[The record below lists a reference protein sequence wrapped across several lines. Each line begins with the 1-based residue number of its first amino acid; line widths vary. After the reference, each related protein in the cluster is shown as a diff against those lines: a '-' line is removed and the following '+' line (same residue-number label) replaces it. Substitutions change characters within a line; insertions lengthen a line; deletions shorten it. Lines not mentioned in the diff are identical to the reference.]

1 MKKKLLPLFVF
12 LLSAHGVLA
21 DNWMS
26 RLPDNLFVSQVSI
39 PGTHDAATGNGV
51 QLAMFSQCQDVSVDK
66 QWEAGIRAFDF
77 RPIVKDDHLHINH
90 GIAETELRF
99 DDALFMLRD
108 SLKANPSEFVVL
120 HLLYANNFAN
130 DKATYATMLS
140 ELLERDDLKEYL
152 IDFRRDLTV
161 GEMRGKMLLLS
172 RDQYATKPFTGGIM
186 YNWCGYIDWNAQ
198 TSCSI
203 KGGGAGLD
211 NSAKLYV
218 QDYSNTNDDNGGV
231 QAKVAAVKKMLDF
244 STKHTTASKND
255 IVWVF
260 NFASSYPGDISTA
273 DGYRG
278 NATHTHAAI
287 LDYLQTKEPGP
298 TGIVL
303 MDYACVDKSPNETDG
318 KYAIRGKELVDSLIA
333 NNFKWLA
340 IRNQAIYNKQMTY
353 MNLLKNNLNSASET
367 IATECAD
374 VATEF
379 DDDLKAIESLLDSIQ
394 CEMDSLSA
402 SWLLTDEYKVDYV
415 PILRQIT
422 QLKTKA
428 AQAQSEYAA
437 ASIPVAEMQSSPQ
450 IVEIYSLVGER
461 LVAPRIGTMHIVK
474 LSNGEVRKM
483 FF

>member
-1 MKKKLLPLFVF
+1 
-12 LLSAHGVLA
+12 
-21 DNWMS
+21 
-26 RLPDNLFVSQVSI
+26 
-39 PGTHDAATGNGV
+39 
-51 QLAMFSQCQDVSVDK
+51 
-66 QWEAGIRAFDF
+66 
-77 RPIVKDDHLHINH
+77 
-90 GIAETELRF
+90 
-99 DDALFMLRD
+99 
-108 SLKANPSEFVVL
+108 
-120 HLLYANNFAN
+120 
-130 DKATYATMLS
+130 
-140 ELLERDDLKEYL
+140 
-152 IDFRRDLTV
+152 
-161 GEMRGKMLLLS
+161 
-172 RDQYATKPFTGGIM
+172 
-186 YNWCGYIDWNAQ
+186 
-198 TSCSI
+198 
-203 KGGGAGLD
+203 
-211 NSAKLYV
+211 
-218 QDYSNTNDDNGGV
+218 
-231 QAKVAAVKKMLDF
+231 
-244 STKHTTASKND
+244 
-255 IVWVF
+255 
-260 NFASSYPGDISTA
+260 
-273 DGYRG
+273 
-278 NATHTHAAI
+278 
-287 LDYLQTKEPGP
+287 
-298 TGIVL
+298 

-340 IRNQAIYNKQMTY
+340 IRNQTIYNKQMTY